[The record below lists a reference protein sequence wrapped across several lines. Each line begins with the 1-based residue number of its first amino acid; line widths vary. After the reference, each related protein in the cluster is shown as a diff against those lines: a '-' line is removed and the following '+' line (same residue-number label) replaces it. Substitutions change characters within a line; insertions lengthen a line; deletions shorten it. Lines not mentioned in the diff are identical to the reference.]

1 MKTKCVAVLT
11 LMLMFVFTTSMAA
24 QDVAA
29 AKSVYTSKCS
39 ICHGPD
45 GHGNTSIGKNLKI
58 KDFHSPDVQ
67 QTSDSDLKLIIMNGK
82 NKMPSFKGKLSDA
95 QIDELIAYVRQ
106 LGK

>member
-1 MKTKCVAVLT
+1 MKSKSVVVLM
-11 LMLMFVFTTSMAA
+11 LMLMFVFTISMAA
-24 QDVAA
+24 QDMAA

-67 QTSDSDLKLIIMNGK
+67 QMSDADLKLIITNGK
-82 NKMPSFKGKLSDA
+82 NKMPQFKGKLTEA
-95 QIDELIAYVRQ
+95 QIDQVIAYVRQ